1 MRRTLSCALVIV
13 AALAIRGGTSVSAR
27 MSPSVLMVYGGTLRE
42 PVVFIQYTQ
51 AVVDTYVAFW
61 NGRSSP
67 LEPRHVTD
75 RPYFN
80 VAIFW
85 IPYPTVNGQ
94 ANPEKFIRTLKPEQ
108 AHQHGRL
115 YVATREAGAASVS
128 TDYPKAGPLQPIP
141 HEVSQFKY
149 GTWLTDADIE
159 AAQRLGITL
168 SRK

>member
-1 MRRTLSCALVIV
+1 
-13 AALAIRGGTSVSAR
+13 
-27 MSPSVLMVYGGTLRE
+27 MVYGGTLRE
-42 PVVFIQYTQ
+42 PIVFIQNSQ
-51 AVVDTYVAFW
+51 AIVDTYLAFW

-85 IPYPTVNGQ
+85 LPYPNLSRQ
-94 ANPEKFIRTLKPEQ
+94 ANPEMFIRTLKPEQ

-115 YVATREAGAASVS
+115 YVATGEVGAASVS

-141 HEVSQFKY
+141 REVSQFKF
-149 GTWLTDADIE
+149 GCWLTE
-159 AAQRLGITL
+159 VEVQAARKLGITL
-168 SRK
+168 ARR